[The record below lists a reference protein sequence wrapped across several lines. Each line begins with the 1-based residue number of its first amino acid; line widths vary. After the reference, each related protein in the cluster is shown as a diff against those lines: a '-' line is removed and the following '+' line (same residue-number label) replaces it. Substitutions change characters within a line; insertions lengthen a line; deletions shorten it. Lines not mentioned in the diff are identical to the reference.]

1 MTSSDW
7 LPTACILCECNCGIV
22 VQVDDRRLARIR
34 GDKAHPGS
42 AGYTCNKAL
51 RLDHYQNNRARLS
64 SPMRRRADGTY
75 EEIDWDTA
83 IVEIAEGFKQ
93 IRDTHGGDKIFYYGG
108 GGQGN
113 HLGGAY
119 SGAFLKAL
127 GSRYRS
133 NALAQEKTGE
143 AWVDFQLY
151 GGHTRG
157 EFENAEVSVFVGKNP
172 WMSQSFPRARVV
184 LNEIAKDPGRS
195 MIVIDPVVTD
205 TAKMADF
212 HLRVQPGCDAW
223 CLAALAAV
231 LVQENLCNEAFLAAH
246 VHGVDTVRAALQEVP
261 VADYAQRCRVDEEL
275 LRAAARRI
283 GTAASV
289 SVFEDLGIQQAP
301 NSTVCSY
308 LNKLLWILTGN
319 FAKKG
324 GQHLHSSFAPLFSQ
338 VSGRTPVTGAP
349 IIAGLIPG
357 NVVPEEILTE
367 HPDRF
372 RAMIVERG
380 NPAHSLADSA
390 ACRAAF
396 QALEL
401 MVVVDVAMTETA
413 RLAHYVLPAASQ
425 FEKPEA
431 TFFNFEF
438 PRNGFQLRRPL
449 FPPLPGTLPEPE
461 IWARLVRALGVVDEA
476 DLRPLREAAAQGRQA
491 YTEAFLAA
499 AATNP
504 TVAKLTAYVL
514 YETLGPT
521 LPDGLA
527 GAAALWGL
535 AQKTAMAYP
544 DAVRRAGHADGNA
557 LFDAILE
564 RPSGVT
570 FTVHNYEDDFAL
582 ISHPDHKIALEIPEM
597 LAEIRSLTQTP
608 SRLTTPQLPI
618 VLSVGERRAYTA
630 NDIFRD
636 PSWRKRDANGA
647 LRVSVEDAQALGL
660 ADGCL
665 ARITTAA
672 GSAEATVEVTETML
686 AGHAAL
692 PNGFGLD
699 YTGDDGR
706 TVVAGVAPNALTSTR
721 WRDPYAGTPGTSTC
735 PPPSAEQ
742 TQNRPF
748 GSPNGRFCVCSR
760 GLSLVPDPDPA
771 LRVQKQRV
779 ILGDVEGLIKSVHVA
794 NHTVAPELRRGV
806 RIDRQPADCFG
817 CTRFGSPY
825 LCPAEEHPL
834 HAGQPVD
841 NRSGVAVQR
850 ELVSQ
855 QGDRQPAQVA
865 DVLAYGERA
874 LHMRRAGV
882 VDEIARRVSVVLLDQ
897 RFGAGGELGA
907 IVVGPPIDQIAVAV
921 VFGALIVETVPDLV
935 PDHRPDPAVVGG
947 LVGLRIEKW
956 WL

>member
-1 MTSSDW
+1 VSADKTADW
-7 LPTACILCECNCGIV
+7 KSTACILCECNCGIV
-22 VQVDDRRLARIR
+22 VQVEDRRLARIR
-34 GDKAHPGS
+34 GDKDHPGS
-42 AGYTCNKAL
+42 QGYTCNKAL
-51 RLDHYQNNRARLS
+51 RLDHYQNSRARLT
-64 SPMRRRADGTY
+64 SPMRRRADGSY

-83 IVEIAEGFKQ
+83 IVEIAEGFKH
-93 IRDTHGGDKIFYYGG
+93 IRDTYGGDKIFYYGG

-143 AWVDFQLY
+143 AWVDAQLY

-157 EFENAEVSVFVGKNP
+157 EFEHAEVSVFVGKNP

-184 LNEIAKDPGRS
+184 LNEIAKDPARS

-205 TAKMADF
+205 TAKMSDF
-212 HLRVQPGCDAW
+212 HLRVRPGTDAW

-231 LVQENLCNEAFLAAH
+231 LVQENLCDEAFLAEH
-246 VHGVDTVRAALQEVP
+246 VHGVDTVRDALREVAI
-261 VADYAQRCRVDEEL
+261 ADYAQRCGVDEEL

-283 GTAASV
+283 GAAASV
-289 SVFEDLGIQQAP
+289 AVFEDLGIQQAP
-301 NSTVCSY
+301 NSTLCSY

-324 GQHLHSSFAPLFSQ
+324 GQHLHSSFAPLFST

-349 IIAGLIPG
+349 IIAGLIPS
-357 NVVPEEILTE
+357 NAVPEEILTD

-372 RAMIVERG
+372 RAMIVESG

-390 ACRAAF
+390 ACREAF

-438 PRNGFQLRRPL
+438 PHNGFHLRRPL
-449 FPPLPGTLPEPE
+449 LEPLPGTLPEPE
-461 IWARLVRALGVVDEA
+461 IWARLVRALGVIDDA
-476 DLRPLREAAAQGRQA
+476 DLRPLREAAQLGRQA
-491 YTEAFLAA
+491 YTEAFLTVVPA
-499 AATNP
+499 NP
-504 TVAKLTAYVL
+504 TLGKLLPFVL

-535 AQKTAMAYP
+535 AQKTAMTYP

-557 LFDAILE
+557 LFDAILNN
-564 RPSGVT
+564 PSGVT
-570 FTVHNYEDDFAL
+570 FTAHNYEDDFAL
-582 ISHPDHKIALEIPEM
+582 VSHADHKIALEIPEM
-597 LAEIRSLTQTP
+597 LDDLRALAAAAPQ
-608 SRLTTPQLPI
+608 LTTSELPI

-636 PSWRKRDANGA
+636 PSWRKRDADGA
-647 LRVSVEDAQALGL
+647 LRVSVEDAQDLGL
-660 ADGCL
+660 VDGCR

-686 AGHAAL
+686 PGHAAL

-699 YTGDDGR
+699 YIDNDGH
-706 TVVAGVAPNALTSTR
+706 TVVPGVAPNALTSTG
-721 WRDPYAGTPGTSTC
+721 WRDSYAGTPWHKH
-735 PPPSAEQ
+735 
-742 TQNRPF
+742 
-748 GSPNGRFCVCSR
+748 
-760 GLSLVPDPDPA
+760 VPARIEA
-771 LRVQKQRV
+771 L
-779 ILGDVEGLIKSVHVA
+779 A
-794 NHTVAPELRRGV
+794 A
-806 RIDRQPADCFG
+806 
-817 CTRFGSPY
+817 
-825 LCPAEEHPL
+825 
-834 HAGQPVD
+834 
-841 NRSGVAVQR
+841 
-850 ELVSQ
+850 
-855 QGDRQPAQVA
+855 
-865 DVLAYGERA
+865 
-874 LHMRRAGV
+874 AGV
-882 VDEIARRVSVVLLDQ
+882 SSRS
-897 RFGAGGELGA
+897 
-907 IVVGPPIDQIAVAV
+907 
-921 VFGALIVETVPDLV
+921 
-935 PDHRPDPAVVGG
+935 
-947 LVGLRIEKW
+947 
-956 WL
+956 